1 MELSSVTSAI
11 PGSGVSSARDEGVSS
26 VAGDFETFLT
36 LLTTQLQNQDP
47 MNPLDSSDFAV
58 QLATF
63 SGVEQQVRT
72 NDLLSDMIAGLNASG
87 VAELAGWVGL
97 EARID
102 APVRFDGSP
111 ILLAPDP
118 DPGSDAAVLVV
129 TDALNRTVAREPI
142 PATGQAMTWA
152 GVSPTGAPF
161 PAGTYTFAV
170 ESIAGGSVTST
181 KPVEHYALVR
191 EARVGISGP
200 EIVTEDGAVRPASD
214 VTALR
219 RPDSP

>member
-1 MELSSVTSAI
+1 MDISPITSTA
-11 PGSGVSSARDEGVSS
+11 SSSASS
-26 VAGDFETFLT
+26 PREENAGNVAGDFETFLT

-47 MNPLDSSDFAV
+47 LNPLDSSDFAV

-72 NDLLSDMIAGLNASG
+72 NDLLSDMIAGMNANG

-102 APVRFDGSP
+102 APARFDGSP

-118 DPGSDAAVLVV
+118 DPGSEAAVLVV
-129 TDALNRTVAREPI
+129 TDSLGRIVAREDI
-142 PATGQAMTWA
+142 PAAGQTVDWA
-152 GVSPTGAPF
+152 GVSPNGAPF
-161 PAGTYTFAV
+161 PPGSYTFAV
-170 ESIAGGSVTST
+170 ESISAGTVTST

-191 EARVGISGP
+191 EARLGPGGP
-200 EIVTEDGAVRPASD
+200 EIVTESGAVIASSK
-214 VTALR
+214 V
-219 RPDSP
+219 